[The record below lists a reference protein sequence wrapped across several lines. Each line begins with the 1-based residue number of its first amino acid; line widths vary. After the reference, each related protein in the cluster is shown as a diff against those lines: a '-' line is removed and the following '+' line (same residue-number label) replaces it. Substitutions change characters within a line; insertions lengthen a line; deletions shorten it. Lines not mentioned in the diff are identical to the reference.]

1 MHHLQ
6 FFFLYVPLGGFGKM
20 IIDNDKKGIRM
31 LKMSELCIY
40 LSVFIAFVTT
50 GYLWY
55 IGQKDEALFTAT
67 WIPSILTFVIYTEI
81 TNRKD

>member
-1 MHHLQ
+1 
-6 FFFLYVPLGGFGKM
+6 M

-50 GYLWY
+50 GYLWFT
-55 IGQKDEALFTAT
+55 GQKDEALFTST
-67 WIPSILTFVIYTEI
+67 WIPSILTFAIYAEI